1 MNWYEFYLLIE
12 EFIFLMKM
20 PGSIEVLF
28 LKSELKIIKI
38 LTFLKILKIIHI
50 IY

>member
-20 PGSIEVLF
+20 PGSIEDYDDF
-28 LKSELKIIKI
+28 NQD
-38 LTFLKILKIIHI
+38 
-50 IY
+50 